1 MEAATKKKGFK
12 FPTAFTIL
20 FGIIILAV
28 GLTWII
34 PAGTYAKL
42 TYNKAQNVFVIKK
55 HEQEDKILPATQ
67 ESLQNLNIN
76 IKLENITSGK
86 IWKPI
91 AVPGS
96 YSRVAQNPKGISDI
110 TVSMVKGTIEAAD
123 IMVFIFVLGG
133 MIGVINQTGS
143 FAAGL
148 SALAK
153 RSQGKEFFI
162 VFAVCVLMAI
172 GGTTCGI
179 EEEAVAFYPILAP
192 VFIALGYDA
201 IITVGAIFLAASM
214 GTAFST
220 INPFSVVIAS
230 DAAGIVFT
238 EGMSWRAIGLVI
250 GEIMVIAYLY
260 RYAKK
265 IKADP
270 TASLVYEERHKFFK
284 SYRDDSNTVIPEFNL
299 RRKIIL
305 TLFCAGF
312 PIMIWGV
319 MAGGWWFP
327 TMAASFLSIT
337 LIIMFISGLSEEDIV
352 NSFTKGASE
361 LVAVSLIIGLARGVN
376 MILDQGMVSDTILAS
391 LSDMVAGMSGSVFII
406 GQLLVFVVLGLF
418 VPSSSGLAVLSM
430 PIMAPLADT
439 VGIPRDIIVS
449 AYNWGQY
456 IMLFLAPTGLVL
468 VTLQMLHIPFN
479 KWLKFIMPIVG
490 GMFVISAALLLL
502 QVNLY
507 AA

>member
-1 MEAATKKKGFK
+1 MKTETKKGFK

-20 FGIIILAV
+20 FAIIIIAV

-34 PAGTYAKL
+34 PAGSYSKL
-42 TYNKAQNVFVIKK
+42 TYNKAQDVFVIKK
-55 HEQEDKILPATQ
+55 YQQQDQILPATK
-67 ESLQNLNIN
+67 ETLDKLNIKIDISN
-76 IKLENITSGK
+76 FTSGK
-86 IWKPI
+86 LRKPI
-91 AVPGS
+91 AVPNS
-96 YSRVAQNPKGISDI
+96 YTRVEQNPKGISDI
-110 TVSMVKGTIEAAD
+110 AVSMVKGTIEAAD

-133 MIGVINQTGS
+133 MIGVINKTGS

-148 SALAK
+148 SALANRTK
-153 RSQGKEFFI
+153 GKEFTI

-230 DAAGIVFT
+230 DAAGIAFT
-238 EGMSWRAIGLVI
+238 EGITWRSVGLVI
-250 GEIMVIAYLY
+250 GEIMVISYLY
-260 RYAKK
+260 WYSKK

-270 TASLVYEERHKFFK
+270 TKSIVYEEREKFYRT
-284 SYRDDSNTVIPEFNL
+284 YRDDSNVEIPEFTFK
-299 RRKIIL
+299 RKLIL
-305 TLFCAGF
+305 TLFCIGF

-319 MAGGWWFP
+319 MYGGWWFP
-327 TMAASFLSIT
+327 TMAASFLTIT
-337 LIIMFISGLSEEDIV
+337 IIIMFISGLGEEEIIDAF
-352 NSFTKGASE
+352 NKGASE

-376 MILDQGMVSDTILAS
+376 MILDQGMVSDTILYS
-391 LSDMVAGMSGSVFII
+391 LSDMVSGMSGSVFII

-479 KWLKFIMPIVG
+479 KWVRFIMPMVG
-490 GMFVISAALLLL
+490 GMFVISAILLLI
-502 QVNLY
+502 QVQLY
-507 AA
+507 A

>member
-1 MEAATKKKGFK
+1 MTTKKKGFK

-20 FGIIILAV
+20 FAIIIIAV

-34 PAGTYAKL
+34 PAGAYSKL
-42 TYNKAQNVFVIKK
+42 TYDKAQNVFVIKK
-55 HEQEDKILPATQ
+55 YQQEDKILPAT
-67 ESLQNLNIN
+67 EKTLKELNIN
-76 IKLENITSGK
+76 IDIGNITSGK

-96 YSRVAQNPKGISDI
+96 YTRVEQNPKGIQDI
-110 TVSMVKGTIEAAD
+110 AISMVKGTIEAAD

-133 MIGVINQTGS
+133 MIGVINKTGS

-148 SALAK
+148 SALAERTK
-153 RSQGKEFFI
+153 GKEFTI

-230 DAAGIVFT
+230 DAAGIAFT
-238 EGMSWRAIGLVI
+238 EGITWRSIGLVI
-250 GEIMVIAYLY
+250 GEIMVISYLY
-260 RYAKK
+260 WYAKK

-270 TASLVYEERHKFFK
+270 TSSIVYEEREKFYHT
-284 SYRDDSNTVIPEFNL
+284 YRDDSNTEIPAFTFK
-299 RRKIIL
+299 RKLIL
-305 TLFCAGF
+305 ALFCAGF

-319 MAGGWWFP
+319 MYGGWWFP
-327 TMAASFLSIT
+327 TMAASFLTIT
-337 LIIMFISGLSEEDIV
+337 IIIMFISGLCEEDII
-352 NSFTKGASE
+352 NAFNKGASE

-391 LSDMVAGMSGSVFII
+391 LSDMVSGMSGSVFII

-479 KWLKFIMPIVG
+479 KWVRFIMPMVG
-490 GMFVISAALLLL
+490 GLFIISSILLLI
-502 QVNLY
+502 QVQLY
-507 AA
+507 A